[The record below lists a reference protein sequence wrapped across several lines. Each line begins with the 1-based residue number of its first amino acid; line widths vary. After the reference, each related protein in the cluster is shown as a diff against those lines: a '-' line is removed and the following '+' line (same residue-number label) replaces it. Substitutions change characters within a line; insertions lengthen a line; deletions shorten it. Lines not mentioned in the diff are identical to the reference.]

1 MFNLSK
7 FLKEEFLIEK
17 DNLHGSID
25 SGGKTVGH
33 VVKYVLP
40 FLNKAG
46 RKKTADSLS
55 KYASRGKFDNLVQS
69 DGENYNSEA
78 ESTHT
83 LQLPHGDHEAGT
95 KVRISHVVTGTGEEK
110 KRLFAVTHSHGV
122 IPLSKIAKP
131 ESLRTESKAA
141 SGIYAEGRVAKN
153 LGGAQA
159 GSSSTGI
166 DFSYTGKGDSKPT
179 IRGKEAIVESSSE
192 KPRKM
197 VKGVDRPDV
206 RGESKLMKG
215 KFGQSVLSW
224 DKKTKKWSLTGR
236 NSTVNDQFSK
246 ATITGRD
253 GKKRNIL
260 DHLNQ
265 FHPNGRINQGIS
277 ADAAPGTAREYLN
290 SSNINTLHIHN
301 LKKRKGG
308 EVIVDRG
315 TTFTVGDTSLARGK
329 TRATKLGHL
338 GNDDLLKLDGKVRI
352 LYTKTGKTE
361 VTHYPPA
368 GVMRDL
374 ADSSFNDPDNHRDLS
389 NEEHAREFMQHVD
402 EHIRKFKNKKG
413 GKRKLNEMLL
423 EAKANKA
430 AAAFERMQSS
440 IAVAQKNKQ
449 IQQSKENADSASKN
463 QSYNRK
469 SRDANIAARAVQK
482 HSKEGQTQTF
492 WRDEDGIPHVGG
504 GEFAV
509 NMAKAVNLSDRSP
522 NLSEEAP
529 ANAMGTAGISG
540 AQTAVDAGIAGYD
553 LPIGMVRRKPPKM
566 FAGKA
571 VFTVPSSDFYNATLG
586 RKKGKHYRSYVK
598 GELGEEVRQYALE
611 NKNAPIILE
620 DETTGAMMYLKYGK
634 EK

>member
-430 AAAFERMQSS
+430 AAAFERMQLS
-440 IAVAQKNKQ
+440 
-449 IQQSKENADSASKN
+449 
-463 QSYNRK
+463 
-469 SRDANIAARAVQK
+469 
-482 HSKEGQTQTF
+482 
-492 WRDEDGIPHVGG
+492 
-504 GEFAV
+504 
-509 NMAKAVNLSDRSP
+509 NMTNV
-522 NLSEEAP
+522 SEEAP

-540 AQTAVDAGIAGYD
+540 AQTAVNAGITGYD

-586 RKKGKHYRSYVK
+586 KRKGKHYRSYVK